1 MNYMVFCKNDIEP
14 HSMTADSPAEAL
26 EKWLRKMD
34 KGLTKENFIVDIKKV
49 DKHNAD
55 YCVVNTNKRIKN
67 YYKVHIDYLSFSLYI
82 LRGMPEMKIT
92 HRQRKMV
99 QVLGTTDIEGKR
111 DFLIQKITPTDK
123 LKLHIEPK
131 KEYKGIRVIQG
142 GKTITKLEFDKGKT
156 GDIIIGFE
164 KAYAKYLK
172 SASSIPL
179 KNFGCL
185 VIRVNNDY
193 IEVDLDTSEGYIKH
207 ENPVLVPSK

>member
-14 HSMTADSPAEAL
+14 HTMTANSPAEAL

-34 KGLTKENFIVDIKKV
+34 KGLTKENFIVEITKV

-92 HRQRKMV
+92 HKQRKMV
-99 QVLGTTDIEGKR
+99 KVLGTTEGKR
-111 DFLIQKITPTDK
+111 DFLIQKITPNDK

-131 KEYKGIRVIQG
+131 TEYKGIRVIQG
-142 GKTITKLEFDKGKT
+142 GTTITNLEFDKAKT

-172 SASSIPL
+172 ATQHSPS

-185 VIRVNNDY
+185 VIRVKNDY
-193 IEVDLDTSEGYIKH
+193 VELDLDVSDGFIKY

>member
-1 MNYMVFCKNDIEP
+1 MVFCKNDIEP
-14 HSMTADSPAEAL
+14 HTMTANSPAEAL

-34 KGLTKENFIVDIKKV
+34 KGLTKENFIVEITKV

-92 HRQRKMV
+92 HKQRKMV
-99 QVLGTTDIEGKR
+99 KVLGTTEGKR
-111 DFLIQKITPTDK
+111 DFLIQKITPNDK

-131 KEYKGIRVIQG
+131 KEYKGILVIQG
-142 GKTITKLEFDKGKT
+142 GKIITKLAFDKGNT

-164 KAYAKYLK
+164 QAYAKYLK
-172 SASSIPL
+172 AAQHSPS
-179 KNFGCL
+179 KDFGCL
-185 VIRVNNDY
+185 VIRVKNDY
-193 IEVDLDTSEGYIKH
+193 VELDLDVSDGFIKY
-207 ENPVLVPSK
+207 EKPVLEPSK